1 MSGSQVRDS
10 DPVELPITVYLRD
23 LAPNLRTYKWRKFF
37 RLGHQKIGRI
47 LFFFGNS
54 LSYIE
59 INVNFEAKSWH
70 EHITNV

>member
-23 LAPNLRTYKWRKFF
+23 LAPNLRTYKWRNFF
-37 RLGHQKIGRI
+37 PSRTSKNRTNT
-47 LFFFGNS
+47 FFFGNS